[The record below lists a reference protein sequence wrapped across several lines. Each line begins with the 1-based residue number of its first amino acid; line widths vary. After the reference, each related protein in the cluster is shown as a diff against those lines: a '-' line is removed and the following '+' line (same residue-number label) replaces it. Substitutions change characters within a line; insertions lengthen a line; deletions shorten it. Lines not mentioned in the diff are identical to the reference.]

1 MSRERPVREIM
12 TTEVV
17 SVSPDTPLEETLR
30 LLSRHH
36 ISGVPVVDG
45 EGRLAGLLDD
55 SDLLV
60 GESRLHGPTAVELLG
75 AWIPIP
81 GERRRYEEEVRRALA
96 YTAGEAMDAD
106 PVTVGPDATV
116 EDVATLI
123 VHQHLS
129 RVPVVGED
137 DKLVGI
143 VTRGDLVGAM
153 GRSA

>member
-1 MSRERPVREIM
+1 M
-12 TTEVV
+12 TTDVV
-17 SVSPDTPLEETLR
+17 SVTPATTLEETLL

-36 ISGVPVVDG
+36 ISGVPVVDE
-45 EGRLAGLLDD
+45 EGQLAGLLDD

-81 GERRRYEEEVRRALA
+81 GERRRHEEEVRRALA

-106 PVTVGPDATV
+106 PVAVGPDATV
-116 EDVATLI
+116 EDVATLM
-123 VHQHLS
+123 VHRHLS
-129 RVPVVGED
+129 RVPVVDED
-137 DKLVGI
+137 NRVVGI

>member
-1 MSRERPVREIM
+1 M
-12 TTEVV
+12 TTDVV
-17 SVSPDTPLEETLR
+17 SVTPDTTLEDTLL

-36 ISGVPVVDG
+36 ISGVPVVD
-45 EGRLAGLLDD
+45 EDGRLAGLLDD

-60 GESRLHGPTAVELLG
+60 GESRLHGPTTVELLG

-81 GERRRYEEEVRRALA
+81 GERRRHEDEVRRALA

-106 PVTVGPDATV
+106 PVAVGSDATV
-116 EDVATLI
+116 EDVATLM

-129 RVPVVGED
+129 RVPVVDED
-137 DKLVGI
+137 NRLVGI

-153 GRSA
+153 GRST

>member
-1 MSRERPVREIM
+1 M
-12 TTEVV
+12 TTDVV
-17 SVSPDTPLEETLR
+17 SVTPGTTLEETLL

-36 ISGVPVVDG
+36 ISGVPVVDE

-81 GERRRYEEEVRRALA
+81 GERRRHEEEVRRALA

-106 PVTVGPDATV
+106 PVAVGPDATV
-116 EDVATLI
+116 EDVATLM
-123 VHQHLS
+123 VHRHLS
-129 RVPVVGED
+129 RVPVVDED
-137 DKLVGI
+137 NRLVGI

>member
-1 MSRERPVREIM
+1 M
-12 TTEVV
+12 TTDVV
-17 SVSPDTPLEETLR
+17 SVTPATTLEETLL

-36 ISGVPVVDG
+36 ISGVPVVDE

-81 GERRRYEEEVRRALA
+81 GERRRHEEEVRRALA

-106 PVTVGPDATV
+106 PVAVGPDATV
-116 EDVATLI
+116 EDVATLM
-123 VHQHLS
+123 VHRHLS
-129 RVPVVGED
+129 RVPVVDED
-137 DKLVGI
+137 NRLVGI

>member
-1 MSRERPVREIM
+1 M
-12 TTEVV
+12 TTDVV
-17 SVSPDTPLEETLR
+17 SVTPDTTLEDTLL

-36 ISGVPVVDG
+36 ISGVPVVD
-45 EGRLAGLLDD
+45 EDGRLAGLLDD

-60 GESRLHGPTAVELLG
+60 GESRLHGPTTVELLG

-81 GERRRYEEEVRRALA
+81 GERRRHEDEVRRALA

-106 PVTVGPDATV
+106 PVAVGPDATV
-116 EDVATLI
+116 EDVATLM

-129 RVPVVGED
+129 RVPVVDED
-137 DKLVGI
+137 KRLVGI

>member
-1 MSRERPVREIM
+1 MTRERPVREIM
-12 TTEVV
+12 TTDVV
-17 SVSPDTPLEETLR
+17 SVTPDTTLEETLL

-36 ISGVPVVDG
+36 ISGVPVVDQ

-55 SDLLV
+55 NDLLV

-106 PVTVGPDATV
+106 PVAVGPEATV

-129 RVPVVGED
+129 RVPVVDED
-137 DKLVGI
+137 NRLVGI

-153 GRSA
+153 GRDA

>member
-1 MSRERPVREIM
+1 MPRERPVSEIM

-17 SVSPDTPLEETLR
+17 SVRPDTTVEDTLT
-30 LLSRHH
+30 LLSRHN
-36 ISGVPVVDG
+36 ISGVPVVDDD
-45 EGRLAGLLDD
+45 GRLVGLLDD

-60 GESRLHGPTAVELLG
+60 GEARLHGPTTVELLG

-96 YTAGEAMDAD
+96 ATAGEAMDPD
-106 PVTVGPDATV
+106 PVSVGPQATV

-123 VHQHLS
+123 VHRDVS
-129 RVPVVGED
+129 RVPVVD
-137 DKLVGI
+137 DDNRLLGV

-153 GRSA
+153 GRA

>member
-1 MSRERPVREIM
+1 MTRERPVREIM
-12 TTEVV
+12 TTDVV
-17 SVSPDTPLEETLR
+17 SVMPDTTLEDTLL

-36 ISGVPVVDG
+36 ISGVPVVD
-45 EGRLAGLLDD
+45 EDGRLAGLLDD

-60 GESRLHGPTAVELLG
+60 GESRLHGPTTVELLG

-81 GERRRYEEEVRRALA
+81 GERRRHEDEVRRALA

-106 PVTVGPDATV
+106 PVAVGPDATV
-116 EDVATLI
+116 EDVATLM

-129 RVPVVGED
+129 RVPVVDED
-137 DKLVGI
+137 NRLVGI

>member
-1 MSRERPVREIM
+1 MPRERPVSEIM

-17 SVSPDTPLEETLR
+17 SVTPDTTVEDTLA

-36 ISGVPVVDG
+36 ISGVPVVDDDG
-45 EGRLAGLLDD
+45 HLVGLLDD

-60 GESRLHGPTAVELLG
+60 GEARLHGPTTVELLG

-96 YTAGEAMDAD
+96 ATAGEAMDPE
-106 PVTVGPDATV
+106 PVSVGREATV

-123 VHQHLS
+123 VHRDVS
-129 RVPVVGED
+129 RVPVVD
-137 DKLVGI
+137 DDNRLLGV

-153 GRSA
+153 GRA

>member
-12 TTEVV
+12 TTDVV
-17 SVSPDTPLEETLR
+17 SVTPGTTLEETLL

-36 ISGVPVVDG
+36 ISGVPVVDE

-81 GERRRYEEEVRRALA
+81 GERRRHEEEVRRALA

-106 PVTVGPDATV
+106 PVAVGPDATV
-116 EDVATLI
+116 EDVATLM
-123 VHQHLS
+123 VHRHLS
-129 RVPVVGED
+129 RVPVVDED
-137 DKLVGI
+137 NRLVGI

>member
-1 MSRERPVREIM
+1 M
-12 TTEVV
+12 TTDVV
-17 SVSPDTPLEETLR
+17 SVTPETTLEETLL

-36 ISGVPVVDG
+36 ISGVPVVDAD
-45 EGRLAGLLDD
+45 GRLAGLLDD

-81 GERRRYEEEVRRALA
+81 GERRRHEEEVRRALA

-106 PVTVGPDATV
+106 PVAVGPDATV
-116 EDVATLI
+116 EDVATLM

-129 RVPVVGED
+129 RVPVVDED
-137 DKLVGI
+137 NRLVGI

-153 GRSA
+153 GRRA